1 MARLLSPLVA
11 NCMSPPLA
19 VDQCLVRRSPPR
31 VRASRMRKDSPS
43 VTTTM
48 LWCRRRPRRLTAVV
62 CSGRN
67 RPQDSKGPC
76 ADAEGAAFVGGG
88 DEPEQ
93 RTDDRHG
100 RVACEKRSG
109 VEHLGAGALQ
119 RLRPPPRVSGDPRQ
133 SRHHV
138 EPRALG
144 DEQHLGCA
152 RSARLRRLRV
162 PRLPVGRTLGD
173 SRHGQGEAI
182 GHLPQDY
189 RPHRQPGDDALR
201 AGHDVTSRLLVDADR
216 RLRGDVA
223 ARVAAQVLE
232 RPQDDVRKLDDGQ
245 AEVGAHPPDATR
257 PRTPVIVGSRW
268 L

>member
-1 MARLLSPLVA
+1 M
-11 NCMSPPLA
+11 
-19 VDQCLVRRSPPR
+19 
-31 VRASRMRKDSPS
+31 
-43 VTTTM
+43 
-48 LWCRRRPRRLTAVV
+48 V

-144 DEQHLGCA
+144 DEQHLGAPDQLGYDVSACHGCPSA
-152 RSARLRRLRV
+152 ALSVTVGTGRAKRSA
-162 PRLPVGRTLGD
+162 TC
-173 SRHGQGEAI
+173 
-182 GHLPQDY
+182 
-189 RPHRQPGDDALR
+189 
-201 AGHDVTSRLLVDADR
+201 
-216 RLRGDVA
+216 
-223 ARVAAQVLE
+223 
-232 RPQDDVRKLDDGQ
+232 
-245 AEVGAHPPDATR
+245 
-257 PRTPVIVGSRW
+257 PRTTDHTER
-268 L
+268 